1 MNTKAIIKKCNENG
15 GRVLTEGLNP
25 HSKGLNKV
33 ISLLAFKDNPKPS
46 SNKTIDI
53 KTDRKINII
62 KPLIMSISKWFYS
75 CNHKDIGT
83 LYLLAGSWSGIVGT
97 RIRIIIRIELGQPG
111 SLIGNDQ
118 IYNVVVTAHAFIMIF
133 FIVIPIL
140 IGGFGN

>member
-1 MNTKAIIKKCNENG
+1 MG
-15 GRVLTEGLNP
+15 
-25 HSKGLNKV
+25 
-33 ISLLAFKDNPKPS
+33 
-46 SNKTIDI
+46 
-53 KTDRKINII
+53 
-62 KPLIMSISKWFYS
+62 

-140 IGGFGN
+140 IGGFGNWLVPLIIGSPDMAFPRLNNIINKINSGSRSGDWMDGVPSFKNEYCSRRGF